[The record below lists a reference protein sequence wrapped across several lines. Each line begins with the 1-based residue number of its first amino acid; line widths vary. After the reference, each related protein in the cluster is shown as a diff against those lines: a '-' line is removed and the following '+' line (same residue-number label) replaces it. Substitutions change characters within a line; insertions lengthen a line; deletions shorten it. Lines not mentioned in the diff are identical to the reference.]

1 MKKNKI
7 FIFLI
12 MVIISIL
19 FLVFYYKTKNNGNNI
34 SKLNGNIKEYILNI
48 SSYEADIELEI
59 KSNKTTNKYKL
70 KQLYCKPNLLKQIII
85 EPKNIENLS
94 FIFDGNNMKLENTNL
109 SLTKIYENYEYIN
122 NNMLWL
128 SSFIENYNDNSKISE
143 LQGEIIIENN
153 NKYNN
158 YNVKQVLYIERK
170 TGLPFKMEIYD
181 NNKNTKIYIKY
192 NEIKLNKTTKNQI
205 IE

>member
-143 LQGEIIIENN
+143 LQDEIIIENN

-158 YNVKQVLYIERK
+158 YNVKQVLYIEKK
-170 TGLPFKMEIYD
+170 TGLPSKMEVYD